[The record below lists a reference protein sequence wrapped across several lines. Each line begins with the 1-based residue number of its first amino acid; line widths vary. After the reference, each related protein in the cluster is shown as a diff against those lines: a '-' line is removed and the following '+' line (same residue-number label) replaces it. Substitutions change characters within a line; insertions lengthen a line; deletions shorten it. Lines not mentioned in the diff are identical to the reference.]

1 MLEKNS
7 LVGSVLSASAGPSA
21 AVEAGVSSSGCSVS
35 VFGSVRKHTAT
46 AIDTSTAAST
56 TQNAGFL

>member
-1 MLEKNS
+1 MLEKNA
-7 LVGSVLSASAGPSA
+7 LVGGVLSASAGLS
-21 AVEAGVSSSGCSVS
+21 AVEEAGGSSSGCSAS

-46 AIDTSTAAST
+46 AMDTNTVAST